1 MKKPL
6 PSFIGMLFRH
16 RLASNLVRC
25 FGCSLLFLSTLLIST
40 DVSAQHFTVGNE
52 KWRVEAGL
60 NFGPTFFLGDLGG
73 NSGKG
78 TTFIKDLNLELT
90 KLMKGGF
97 VSFYPNSWVG
107 FRVAAQYT
115 YVEGRDY
122 IINTNGVDELW
133 RKQRNLDFKSDMF
146 EAYGAVEVYPMMF
159 LKRHDEEYRPR
170 IRPYGFAGLGMFRFN
185 PKGSLQD
192 ANGNVTWHE
201 LHPLRTEGQGMAEY
215 PDKKPYSLTQL
226 NLPMGMGVKYFFNE
240 RINVGLEL
248 LYRKTFTDYIDDV
261 STTYIDPNHFELYMS
276 QDQAAIARQ
285 IHDKV
290 YGIVT
295 PGVNRYEPGVQR
307 GNPRNNDAYFSFL
320 MKVGVRLGAIYDSP
334 AERNVV
340 RQVRCAFRF

>member
-6 PSFIGMLFRH
+6 QYFIGKRANAILFRLRSH
-16 RLASNLVRC
+16 ALASLLLGIGLLVT
-25 FGCSLLFLSTLLIST
+25 STT
-40 DVSAQHFTVGNE
+40 RAQHFTFGTE
-52 KWRVEAGL
+52 KWHVEAGV

-97 VSFYPNSWVG
+97 VNIYPNSWAG
-107 FRVAAQYT
+107 LRVAFQYT

-122 IINTNGVDELW
+122 IINTHGVDELW

-146 EAYGAVEVYPMMF
+146 EAYVAGEFYPLMF

-170 IRPYGFAGLGMFRFN
+170 LRPYGFAGLGMFRFN
-185 PKGSLQD
+185 PKGSLRD
-192 ANGNVTWHE
+192 AQGNVTWHE
-201 LHPLRTEGQGMAEY
+201 LHPLRTEGQGMTEY

-240 RINVGLEL
+240 RVNVGLEL

-261 STTYIDPNHFELYMS
+261 STTYIDPNHFDNYLTPA
-276 QDQAAIARQ
+276 QASIARR

-320 MKVGVRLGAIYDSP
+320 MKIGIRLGAIYDDAS
-334 AERNVV
+334 ERNVV
-340 RQVRCAFRF
+340 RQVRCAHRF